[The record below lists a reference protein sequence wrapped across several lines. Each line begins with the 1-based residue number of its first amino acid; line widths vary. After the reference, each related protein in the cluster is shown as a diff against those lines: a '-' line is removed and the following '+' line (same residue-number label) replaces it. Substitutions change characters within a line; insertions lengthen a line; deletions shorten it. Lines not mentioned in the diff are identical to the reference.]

1 MDCSRRKFVRD
12 GVLVAAGA
20 AVWPG
25 SSSLFAVP
33 RPPWPIGCF
42 NRPWTKW
49 SFKETLAAIKSAGYT
64 SMGLL
69 TPTPR
74 VVALPEIGG

>member
-1 MDCSRRKFVRD
+1 MECSLRQAQPCCQARHRSSPYPVRR
-12 GVLVAAGA
+12 GQY
-20 AVWPG
+20 
-25 SSSLFAVP
+25 
-33 RPPWPIGCF
+33 GCF
-42 NRPWTKW
+42 NRPWAKW
-49 SFKETLAAIKSAGYT
+49 AFKETLAAIKSAGYT

>member
-1 MDCSRRKFVRD
+1 LDCSRRKFVRD
-12 GVLVAAGA
+12 GVLVGAGA
-20 AVWPG
+20 AVLPG

-49 SFKETLAAIKSAGYT
+49 AFKETLAAIKSAGYT

>member
-1 MDCSRRKFVRD
+1 MECSLRQ
-12 GVLVAAGA
+12 GA
-20 AVWPG
+20 AVLPG

-49 SFKETLAAIKSAGYT
+49 AFKETLAAIKSAGYT